1 MKYLSKFITLFSII
15 FAVSQISYSQT
26 IFEVK
31 TDVNSNTDL
40 LPNTTIPSINVEF
53 VGKNALVL
61 KKEPKFNSK
70 QLFYG
75 KSILGDSLK
84 HQNIIIILDE
94 KENEKKRIFID
105 VNNNGDLT
113 DDGDAFWTD
122 EKEGILSKSVLIN
135 VVLNENGIDK
145 KINLPYKILRYENP
159 LNKQIRVVLRSEY
172 LREGKLSL
180 GDKTYTIL
188 AQTFNRQGLFSDPK
202 DITLGIDRDQ
212 DGVID
217 KSLLSAE
224 IFWGGNGGGKPFNV
238 AGETYFIEKSSA
250 SGDKILLAVS
260 KEKVAPKNYIAIG
273 KSAPEFSFKDVK
285 GEKVSLK
292 TLGNKIILLDFWATW
307 CIPCVRNIP
316 KLKKLTEKFSAED
329 FAIVGISADG
339 GTNEIT
345 FDKFKEF
352 LDKRG
357 INWHSSFENQGIE
370 SDIIKSYN
378 IVDFPLYIIVD
389 KQGIIQ
395 LIERG
400 GGEQGVKRIDDTVQ
414 KLLGK

>member
-1 MKYLSKFITLFSII
+1 M
-15 FAVSQISYSQT
+15 
-26 IFEVK
+26 
-31 TDVNSNTDL
+31 
-40 LPNTTIPSINVEF
+40 
-53 VGKNALVL
+53 
-61 KKEPKFNSK
+61 
-70 QLFYG
+70 
-75 KSILGDSLK
+75 
-84 HQNIIIILDE
+84 
-94 KENEKKRIFID
+94 
-105 VNNNGDLT
+105 
-113 DDGDAFWTD
+113 
-122 EKEGILSKSVLIN
+122 
-135 VVLNENGIDK
+135 
-145 KINLPYKILRYENP
+145 NP
-159 LNKQIRVVLRSEY
+159 
-172 LREGKLSL
+172 
-180 GDKTYTIL
+180 IL

-224 IFWGGNGGGKPFNV
+224 IFWGGNGGGKTFNV
-238 AGETYFIEKSSA
+238 AGETYFIKQSSA

-260 KEKVAPKNYIAIG
+260 KEKVAPKNYVSVG
-273 KSAPEFSFKDVK
+273 KSAPEFSFKDVN

-292 TLGNKIILLDFWATW
+292 TLENKVVLLDFWATW
-307 CIPCVRNIP
+307 CIPCVRNLP
-316 KLKKLTEKFSAED
+316 KLKKLTEKFSSED

-339 GTNEIT
+339 GATSEIT

-352 LDKRG
+352 LNKQG
-357 INWHSSFENQGIE
+357 VNWHSSFENKGVE

-400 GGEQGVKRIDDTVQ
+400 GGGQGVKRIDDTVQ